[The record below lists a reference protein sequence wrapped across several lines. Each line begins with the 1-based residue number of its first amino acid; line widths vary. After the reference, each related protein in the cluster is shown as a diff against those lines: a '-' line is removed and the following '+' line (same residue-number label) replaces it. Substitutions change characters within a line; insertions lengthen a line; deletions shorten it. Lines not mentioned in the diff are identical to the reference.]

1 MDTFITIYFWG
12 KDSEKAKE
20 ICWKKLEELDQKL
33 NRFNPQS
40 EVYKINKKAGDWI
53 EVSKEVEDVLKEA
66 KYYAQISEGLFD
78 PTIGPLM
85 ELWGFYNG
93 SLYIPND
100 KELKEA
106 LSKVNWKDLEI
117 SEGKVRLKR
126 KGMSLDLG
134 GIAKGY
140 AVQRLLEISK
150 NLNLQRV
157 YLDIGGTIGVYG
169 KPLKGDYWI
178 IGIKHPR
185 KEGRIIGKI
194 KIKSGVVAT
203 SGDYERFFVNNGKRY
218 PHIINPKT
226 GIPSSEIMSVT
237 IISKNG
243 ITADALSTLFFVL
256 GERGKDLWKSKFR
269 DVGVIIVEKDGKI
282 WKSDNIYFEEE
293 K

>member
-1 MDTFITIYFWG
+1 MDTFITIHFWG

-40 EVYKINKKAGDWI
+40 EIYKINKKAGDWI
-53 EVSKEVEDVLKEA
+53 EVSKEVEDILREA

-85 ELWGFYNG
+85 ELWGFYDG
-93 SLYIPND
+93 SLYIPTD

-106 LSKVNWKDLEI
+106 LSKVNWKNLEI

-150 NLNLQRV
+150 DLNLQRI

-185 KEGRIIGKI
+185 KEGRILGKI
-194 KIKSGVVAT
+194 KIKGGVVAT